1 MRKRVNENPFIEREK
16 RYNNTE
22 YGCFIHSQHGNYEQN
37 SLVETTKFTP
47 KPRKSWKIS
56 RIVIHS

>member
-37 SLVETTKFTP
+37 SLVETTKLASGNNEIHP
-47 KPRKSWKIS
+47 KT
-56 RIVIHS
+56 